1 MSFLCVGV
9 VCSMEMLFLL
19 ISDIIVPRLSQILEV
34 LFKTNKEPCEPF
46 LIKKKMKKINEGMSN
61 RLMEMKIINLDG
73 RSILLD
79 NIRAC
84 F

>member
-19 ISDIIVPRLSQILEV
+19 ISDIIVPRLRQILEV

-46 LIKKKMKKINEGMSN
+46 FIKKKKMKKMNEGMSN
-61 RLMEMKIINLDG
+61 RLIEMKIINLEG
-73 RSILLD
+73 S
-79 NIRAC
+79 
-84 F
+84 